1 MFRPCKFIN
10 ICFDSLMLEINY
22 RYIVLPCLIICYFSV
37 GPGLVFVIYPEAF
50 TTMPVPQLFAA
61 VFFFMLIN
69 LGIDS
74 QVCTCHK
81 LD

>member
-1 MFRPCKFIN
+1 
-10 ICFDSLMLEINY
+10 MLEITS
-22 RYIVLPCLIICYFSV
+22 ILTQFFFL

-61 VFFFMLIN
+61 VFFLMLIN

-74 QVCTCHK
+74 QVCTSY
-81 LD
+81 LNLNQLNQNQWT